1 MKPSTPLPW
10 LALSL
15 AALCP
20 LAPARLSAQTR
31 DVGTGTNPVASHQ
44 TPSPSP
50 NGQTA
55 DDGTTLDHPGVLDAG
70 DVDERVTIIGSLD
83 EQRNDIVPNLGA
95 TSYGLSQNQIANQS
109 QGADASF
116 NQTLLRVPGFAQDS
130 YGQLHVR
137 GEHANLQFRI
147 NDVLLPEGIA
157 GFGQELDT
165 RVVDSLQVITGSL
178 PAQYGINTAGIID
191 IHTKSGAFN
200 QGDELGFYGGSYDTF
215 RPSFELEDTVGKF
228 SYYVTGDFLANSI
241 GIENPDG
248 KDYPIHDHTEQYHG
262 FGYAQYLLDKT
273 SRLSLIVSAYDADFQ
288 IPNNPGQAPAFAL
301 AGVPTVPGSIV
312 PNPPTGGNGLGS
324 TGSSGTTNGP
334 FQPFGV
340 SQFSS
345 AHLDENQNE
354 QNDFAI
360 LAYQKSAGNL
370 NLQQSIFIRNSS
382 ILFRPD
388 DVGDLIFN
396 GVSSRDD
403 RFTLTGGAEL
413 DASYAL
419 PAGHTLRGGY
429 ILLAQH
435 ASNQTVTGVFPVD
448 ANGTQTTNVP
458 ESLRL
463 NQDKT
468 GEIYGVYLQDQWDLT
483 SKLTINYGVRYDR
496 VAEYVHE
503 GQASPRV
510 NAVYT
515 LTPNTVL
522 HAGYSRYFTPPP
534 LEGVQEA
541 GITQVANTTNAAAI
555 IQNSPDKSERANYF
569 DAGATQTLFK
579 SLQLGIDG
587 YYKRAVQQIDEGQ
600 FGTAI
605 IESPFNYR
613 YGEIYGLEGT
623 LTYVNGGFEAY
634 ANGAYSSAHGKKVD
648 SSQFLFDPDEFAYIQ
663 KHYVYLDH
671 DQTSTVS
678 AGTSYL
684 YQPFGTRVYA
694 DLLYGSGL
702 RDGFANTGKLPA
714 YYTLNLG
721 VEKSFRIPHF
731 GQAKARFDVVNLLDR
746 VYELRDGSGIGVGA
760 PQFGQRR
767 GIYGGLSID
776 FGPQPASKPTITPAP
791 KDGKDGKNGPA

>member
-1 MKPSTPLPW
+1 MKRFALPSVVT
-10 LALSL
+10 LSL
-15 AALCP
+15 AGSLACSAPQPLC
-20 LAPARLSAQTR
+20 AQYR
-31 DVGTGTNPVASHQ
+31 DVGTGTNPAASHQ
-44 TPSPSP
+44 TNPTAS
-50 NGQTA
+50 GQNA
-55 DDGTTLDHPGVLDAG
+55 DANTTPDHTDLLDIGTDA
-70 DVDERVTIIGSLD
+70 DRITVIGSLD
-83 EQRNDIVPNLGA
+83 EQRNNIVPNLGA
-95 TSYGLSQNQIANQS
+95 TSYGLSENQIANQS

-165 RVVDSLQVITGSL
+165 RIIDSLQVVTGSL

-200 QGDELGFYGGSYDTF
+200 QGDELGFYGGSYNTY
-215 RPSFELEDTVGKF
+215 RPSFEVEDTAGKF
-228 SYYVTGDFLANSI
+228 SYYFSGDFLANSI
-241 GIENPDG
+241 GIESPDG
-248 KDYPIHDHTEQYHG
+248 KDYSIHDHTEQYHG
-262 FGYAQYLLDKT
+262 FGYMQYLIDNT
-273 SRLSLIVSAYDADFQ
+273 SRLSLILSAYDADFQ
-288 IPNNPGQAPAFAL
+288 IPNNPGQTPAFAL
-301 AGVPTVPGSIV
+301 AGVPTVPGSVI
-312 PNPPTGGNGLGS
+312 PNPPAGGNGS
-324 TGSSGTTNGP
+324 TGSGP
-334 FQPFGV
+334 TIVALPFSV

-429 ILLAQH
+429 VLLFQH

-448 ANGTQTTNVP
+448 ANGTQTTNIP
-458 ESLRL
+458 ESLKL

-468 GEIYGVYLQDQWDLT
+468 GEIYGVYLQDQWDIT

-510 NAVYT
+510 NAVYKLFPDT
-515 LTPNTVL
+515 TL

-541 GITQVANTTNAAAI
+541 GITQVANTTNAATLV
-555 IQNSPDKSERANYF
+555 QNSPDKSERSNYF

-613 YGEIYGLEGT
+613 NGEVYGLEGT
-623 LTYVNGGFEAY
+623 LTYVHGGFEAY

-678 AGTSYL
+678 AGVSYL
-684 YQPFGTRVYA
+684 YQPFGTRAYA
-694 DLLYGSGL
+694 DMLYGSGL

-714 YYTLNLG
+714 YYTFNLG
-721 VEKSFRIPHF
+721 FEKSFRFPHF

-767 GIYGGLSID
+767 GVYGGISID
-776 FGPQPASKPTITPAP
+776 FGPQPANKATITPP
-791 KDGKDGKNGPA
+791 KDGKDSKAGPLG

>member
-1 MKPSTPLPW
+1 MKRFALPSVVTLG
-10 LALSL
+10 LAGSL
-15 AALCP
+15 ACLAPQP
-20 LAPARLSAQTR
+20 LAAQTR
-31 DVGTGTNPVASHQ
+31 DVGTGTNPASTHQ
-44 TPSPSP
+44 SPGNAP
-50 NGQTA
+50 
-55 DDGTTLDHPGVLDAG
+55 DDGATPDHTGLLDTGDA
-70 DVDERVTIIGSLD
+70 DRVTVIGSLD
-83 EQRNDIVPNLGA
+83 DQRNNIVPNLGA

-109 QGADASF
+109 QGQDASF

-147 NDVLLPEGIA
+147 NDVILPEGIA

-165 RVVDSLQVITGSL
+165 RIVDSLQVITGSL

-200 QGDELGFYGGSYDTF
+200 QGDEVGFYGGSYNTY
-215 RPSFELEDTVGKF
+215 RPSFEVEDTVGKF
-228 SYYVTGDFLANSI
+228 SYYASGDFLANAI

-262 FGYAQYLLDKT
+262 FAYAQYLIDNT
-273 SRLSLIVSAYDADFQ
+273 SRLSFIASAYDADFQ
-288 IPNNPGQAPAFAL
+288 IPNNPGQTPAFAV

-324 TGSSGTTNGP
+324 TGSTP
-334 FQPFGV
+334 APVVPQPFGV
-340 SQFSS
+340 SEFSS

-354 QNDFAI
+354 QNDFAVI
-360 LAYQKSAGNL
+360 AYQKSAGKL
-370 NLQQSIFIRNSS
+370 NFQQSIFVRNSS

-396 GVSSRDD
+396 GVASRDD
-403 RFTLTGGAEL
+403 RYTLTGGAQF
-413 DASYAL
+413 DASYQL
-419 PAGHTLRGGY
+419 TDSHTLRGGY
-429 ILLAQH
+429 ELLVQH
-435 ASNQTVTGVFPVD
+435 ASNQTVTTVFPVD
-448 ANGTQTTNVP
+448 PVTGQQTTNVP
-458 ESLRL
+458 ESLRF

-468 GEIYGVYLQDQWDLT
+468 GEIYGFYLQDEWHVFT
-483 SKLTINYGVRYDR
+483 PLTINYGVRYDR

-503 GQASPRV
+503 AQASPRV
-510 NAVYT
+510 NAVYQ
-515 LTPNTVL
+515 LTKDTVL

-534 LEGVQEA
+534 LEAVQEA
-541 GITQVANTTNAAAI
+541 GILQAAGTTNAAAL

-569 DAGATQTLFK
+569 DAGGTQTLFK
-579 SLQLGIDG
+579 TLQLGLDG

-634 ANGAYSSAHGKKVD
+634 ANAAYSSAHGKKID

-663 KHYVYLDH
+663 KHYIYLDH

-678 AGTSYL
+678 AGVSYL
-684 YQPFGTRVYA
+684 YQPFGTRLYA

-714 YYTLNLG
+714 YYTFNVGL
-721 VEKSFRIPHF
+721 EKSFRLLHF

-776 FGPQPASKPTITPAP
+776 FGPQPASKPAPPVP
-791 KDGKDGKNGPA
+791 KDAKDNQAGPLG